1 MILKFFV
8 CFFVSDV
15 HTCPNDLETNGICVF
30 HKIQSQDF
38 ISCIAK
44 AEMEIC

>member
-8 CFFVSDV
+8 SFFTSDV
-15 HTCPNDLETNGICVF
+15 PTCPNDLETDGICVF

-44 AEMEIC
+44 VEMEIC